1 MKKIRVGV
9 LGCAEIAKR
18 YAIPAIATLS
28 GVELVAVSSRSKEKA
43 NALAQEYGV
52 DAESYESLI
61 ARTDIDAVYSPLP
74 VGLQEEWV
82 LKAAAA
88 GKHVICEKSITYSLE
103 SAKRMVEACKDAGVA
118 LYENFVPEF
127 HPQHAK
133 ILSLIAEGNIGEPLV
148 WTGYD
153 GYPPR
158 EIDDIRYQSDLKG
171 GALNYAGC
179 YTVFMSRKIMQGE
192 PLAVTCRLTHND
204 NNVDIAGTAFFEF
217 EKGEA
222 LMSFGFN
229 HLYQN
234 TYSVWGTKGI
244 VTTNRAF
251 AIPPTLVPQ
260 VVLVTNNGK
269 EEQREV
275 VDVSAANQFALS
287 FDFFFKVIAENNTE
301 RFNDLYQRI
310 LAQARVLEAMRTS
323 AKEGG
328 RVAL

>member
-1 MKKIRVGV
+1 
-9 LGCAEIAKR
+9 
-18 YAIPAIATLS
+18 
-28 GVELVAVSSRSKEKA
+28 
-43 NALAQEYGV
+43 
-52 DAESYESLI
+52 
-61 ARTDIDAVYSPLP
+61 
-74 VGLQEEWV
+74 
-82 LKAAAA
+82 
-88 GKHVICEKSITYSLE
+88 
-103 SAKRMVEACKDAGVA
+103 
-118 LYENFVPEF
+118 
-127 HPQHAK
+127 
-133 ILSLIAEGNIGEPLV
+133 
-148 WTGYD
+148 
-153 GYPPR
+153 
-158 EIDDIRYQSDLKG
+158 
-171 GALNYAGC
+171 
-179 YTVFMSRKIMQGE
+179 
-192 PLAVTCRLTHND
+192 
-204 NNVDIAGTAFFEF
+204 
-217 EKGEA
+217 
-222 LMSFGFN
+222 MSFGFN